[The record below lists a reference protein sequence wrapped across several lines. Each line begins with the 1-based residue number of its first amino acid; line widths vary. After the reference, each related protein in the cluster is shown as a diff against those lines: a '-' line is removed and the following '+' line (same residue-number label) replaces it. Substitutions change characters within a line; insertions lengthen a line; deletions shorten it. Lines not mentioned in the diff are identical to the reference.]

1 MSERERNI
9 EQITDEER
17 NHDAESRQDVE
28 KDVVGFHSDIFSS
41 FMRSDKHIEIE
52 NIDKQPRCR
61 QEVVYNIEKNQHAE
75 IVDDGVVH
83 TVGSF
88 FVVDHRRKES
98 CENVTA
104 DVVGKEVLCKID
116 NSLLNAIG

>member
-28 KDVVGFHSDIFSS
+28 KDVVGFHADIFSS

-52 NIDKQPRCR
+52 NIDEQPWCR

>member
-17 NHDAESRQDVE
+17 NYNAESSQDIE
-28 KDVVGFHSDIFSS
+28 EDVVAFHTDIFSR
-41 FMRSDKHIEIE
+41 FMRCNKHIEIE
-52 NIDKQPRCR
+52 NIDEQPWCR